1 MLPRIFIK
9 EKMTEENSG
18 DIFTD
23 CSNSIGLKLIIAP
36 AMKKQQ
42 ITANNF
48 YAQVFA
54 FHPYYV
60 CQPKSHCGIV
70 EASLISF

>member
-42 ITANNF
+42 IPANTF
-48 YAQVFA
+48 YAHIIA
-54 FHPYYV
+54 FYPCYV
-60 CQPKSHCGIV
+60 CQLKSHCGIV
-70 EASLISF
+70 EASPISF